1 METLIPLLVNWLPLI
16 VILGVIIFSGMRLS
30 RQYQE
35 NIELS
40 RSAIETIRENT
51 EALRELTRRLEER

>member
-16 VILGVIIFSGMRLS
+16 VILAMFLFGGIRLS
-30 RQYQE
+30 RQYQA

-40 RSAIETIRENT
+40 RSAIEAIRENT
-51 EALRELTRRLEER
+51 EALRELTRRMGER